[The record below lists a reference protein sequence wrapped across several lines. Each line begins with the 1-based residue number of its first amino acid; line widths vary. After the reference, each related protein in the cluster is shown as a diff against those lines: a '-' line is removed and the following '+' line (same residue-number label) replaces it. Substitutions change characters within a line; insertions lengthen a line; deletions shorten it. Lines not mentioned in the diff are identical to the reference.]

1 MRAVKK
7 YDRIVLKYLKKTRRF
22 KTLKE
27 LEKCLDRKQ
36 KKDERKPVKLSFV
49 IQKAPEREKAQVSSI
64 FPKKQQPKIKKEPEE
79 KKAVVIPDKFTKIAK
94 KFGLPEDHLEFFYE
108 NRDSFNWES
117 KDKTD
122 IHCIDVGCK
131 HTVKVSPGCLV
142 DHMITVHNH
151 RDIPCGKTDCSYV
164 AYSDKNLTAH
174 MKQFHGIGKKRVD
187 GDHSCPF
194 PTCKV
199 SFVSPSKL
207 QIHLNVHLNRL
218 STCHYCPYRTA
229 NRFDLH
235 SHLDRHFQIKKF
247 KCDICSSKFFTSK
260 ALMRHQ
266 KILHSNDEYIC
277 VDCKFTTPK
286 FRRYELHRTSCK
298 ERLKHSRNL

>member
-1 MRAVKK
+1 MTAVRK

-27 LEKCLDRKQ
+27 LEKSLDRKQ
-36 KKDERKPVKLSFV
+36 KKDVRKPVKLSFV
-49 IQKAPEREKAQVSSI
+49 IQRAPEKVKAEITQATLAKKSRNRE
-64 FPKKQQPKIKKEPEE
+64 KKEPEE
-79 KKAVVIPDKFTKIAK
+79 KKTVVIPPKFIKIAK
-94 KFGLPEDHLEFFYE
+94 KFGLPEEHLEFFYE

-117 KDKTD
+117 KDKTY

-142 DHMITVHNH
+142 DHMITVHNY
-151 RDIPCGKTDCSYV
+151 RDVPCDKTDCSYV

-207 QIHLNVHLNRL
+207 QLHLNVHENRL
-218 STCHYCPYRTA
+218 STCHYCPYYM
-229 NRFDLH
+229 DHIGL
-235 SHLDRHFQIKKF
+235 QIGLICIVTLISIF
-247 KCDICSSKFFTSK
+247 K
-260 ALMRHQ
+260 
-266 KILHSNDEYIC
+266 
-277 VDCKFTTPK
+277 
-286 FRRYELHRTSCK
+286 
-298 ERLKHSRNL
+298 